1 MPSPT
6 IKLQQEQ
13 LKELRKLGASFNSL
27 SSFLVKS
34 ERSRSRLAEE
44 NALEAERLKKITS
57 ISTPDGGTRPPGTSG
72 GGGLGLGSLGLLA
85 GAGGLGYLFRDEIGN
100 AIKGLLGLEGDE
112 GLFPYLKQKFKE
124 EIDQMEIL
132 SDDGTNFGSL
142 LTGVLGSMGLSYL
155 AIDKIQKS
163 NKKLNKDLDEKAK
176 AAKEG
181 EKESKKNKGK
191 IMGFLRKGGILGVA
205 ITALDAIVE
214 YQKSEATTMDA
225 KLRNAQI
232 AVGNSITKSVEATY
246 NSIVSLVN
254 FGLKKAGVDFQL
266 DKADSEQIPLT
277 TDEKE
282 KIRQEKIRENTNQ
295 TYGEGFV
302 DPDGSLTTT
311 GDSQGLSGLVKDI
324 KRLGKFIRGFITFN
338 TGGGSGPTPDI
349 DGDLAVAGLPEKMTP
364 NYDLSNLVNYVKG
377 KEGFKAESFY
387 DYGQYS
393 QGYGLKSTRGA
404 APVTEEIATERLL
417 EELANVRSQVIQ
429 MTTEGGYNFNDAEID
444 ALTSFAYNL
453 GVGKRGQPKGLAN
466 LLFGDKGEVK
476 RTKAQIAQK
485 MLLYNKAGGKV
496 LPGLTERRIEE
507 SERFLSGALFDVS
520 NLESRKRE
528 STSEALQDFAYQN
541 SNLNY
546 VKADDNRVITNNN
559 FNGNGGGSDNNSS
572 VSGTDRDNR
581 DLHYK

>member
-34 ERSRSRLAEE
+34 ERGRSRLAEE

-57 ISTPDGGTRPPGTSG
+57 ISTPDGGTRPAGT

-85 GAGGLGYLFRDEIGN
+85 GAGGLAYLFRDEIGN

-132 SDDGTNFGSL
+132 SDEGTNFGSL

-163 NKKLNKDLDEKAK
+163 NKKLNKDLDDKAK

-266 DKADSEQIPLT
+266 DKADSEQTPLT
-277 TDEKE
+277 TDAEEKKRLE
-282 KIRQEKIRENTNQ
+282 RVRVNTNQ

-311 GDSQGLSGLVKDI
+311 GDSKGFSGLVKDI
-324 KRLGKFIRGFITFN
+324 KRLGNFIYDKILFP
-338 TGGGSGPTPDI
+338 GGPGGPTPDI
-349 DGDLAVAGLPEKMTP
+349 DSDLAVAGLPEKMTP

-377 KEGFKAESFY
+377 KEGFQAESFY

-417 EELANVRSQVIQ
+417 EELANVRGQVIE
-429 MTTEGGYNFNDAEID
+429 MTTKGGYNFNDAEID

-453 GVGKRGQPKGLAN
+453 GVGKKGQTGGLAN
-466 LLFGDKGEVK
+466 LLFGDKGNVK
-476 RTKAQIAQK
+476 RTKAQIAEK
-485 MLLYNKAGGKV
+485 MLQYNKAGGKV
-496 LPGLTERRIEE
+496 LSGLTERRIQE
-507 SERFLSGALFDVS
+507 SEAFRLGGLFDVS
-520 NLESRKRE
+520 NLTDRQRE

-546 VKADDNRVITNNN
+546 VKADDNRIITNNN
-559 FNGNGGGSDNNSS
+559 FNGGNGGSDNNSS
-572 VSGTDRDNR
+572 PDGSDRDNR
-581 DLHYK
+581 DLYFYP